1 MTSRNAWGWT
11 YPCVTYIMWH
21 FLALNCICPNIAP
34 LSQWVQ
40 LASHRHL
47 APVPM
52 MIFRSHSKFA
62 QNLSWSGLKCALL
75 ITSKFCTGHEC
86 NFDWHIISGIGAW
99 SSMKWIGQY
108 MRQLSVKGALVER
121 QWVAN
126 HWYRVT
132 KVMYEDHPQRDTR
145 GHSLRRRT
153 LAIHNNSLLWVP
165 SKTLYDMTYAQ
176 DIVPMFCYVVC
187 TTVISKMMKIHDNI
201 PPIKGVNAVG
211 VKHNWQQNSNF
222 STWLV
227 VAADAAVASDPCVC
241 MRQYGGYKIC
251 YAVST
256 HFFLRC
262 WKISLV

>member
-1 MTSRNAWGWT
+1 MASQLSKKAAL
-11 YPCVTYIMWH
+11 P
-21 FLALNCICPNIAP
+21 LAKI
-34 LSQWVQ
+34 
-40 LASHRHL
+40 LATCRKNVS
-47 APVPM
+47 
-52 MIFRSHSKFA
+52 
-62 QNLSWSGLKCALL
+62 N
-75 ITSKFCTGHEC
+75 TGP
-86 NFDWHIISGIGAW
+86 W

-165 SKTLYDMTYAQ
+165 SKILYDLTYAQ

-227 VAADAAVASDPCVC
+227 VAPGAAVASDPCVC

-256 HFFLRC
+256 HFFFTLLENQF
-262 WKISLV
+262 SLEPCVSEKMGKCIPTIVFH